1 MARGNFSAYGA
12 KYKPRCRICMCIVK
26 KSELV
31 RINYVNPA
39 HKSCAEDAGKAY
51 SLNMVPP
58 TERAA
63 FDAAQRPASA
73 AQGEA
78 P

>member
-1 MARGNFSAYGA
+1 MARGNFSSYGA

-39 HKSCAEDAGKAY
+39 HKSCAEEAGKPY

-58 TERAA
+58 SERASQ
-63 FDAAQRPASA
+63 AAK
-73 AQGEA
+73 QGA
-78 P
+78 PNGQ